1 MNLDQEETTTLTDV
15 LHRVRNALLPDSELN
30 LFAKRPEY
38 AEKSDRLAVAMRRG
52 DAGAFCEFVEFHM
65 PLARHASRVL
75 VRWFHMDPEDA
86 EQTAMIGLIE
96 AARRFDPERGF
107 QFSTYAG
114 YWIRQSCQRYGLEWG
129 LQIRVPPHVFWRC
142 YRLAFERTRLIAT

>member
-52 DAGAFCEFVEFHM
+52 DARTDMREVHPLIVRRQHNLTRQIVRRGTIPCLLQSAI
-65 PLARHASRVL
+65 LARNFYYVRSLVL
-75 VRWFHMDPEDA
+75 GHN
-86 EQTAMIGLIE
+86 
-96 AARRFDPERGF
+96 
-107 QFSTYAG
+107 
-114 YWIRQSCQRYGLEWG
+114 
-129 LQIRVPPHVFWRC
+129 
-142 YRLAFERTRLIAT
+142 